1 MKYSYP
7 DLDSVSLS
15 SVMHA
20 LSDEARV
27 EIVRQLIAKEDG
39 ECCCGDFCGDLAK
52 ATVSHHMRVLRE
64 AGLIQHRVE
73 GTKSITF
80 LRREEVAARFP
91 GLWELVGE
99 PQRLEVSANGE

>member
-7 DLDSVSLS
+7 DLESVNLS

-20 LSDEARV
+20 LSDEARL
-27 EIVRQLIAKEDG
+27 EILRQLISKEDG
-39 ECCCGDFCGDLAK
+39 ECCCGEFCGDLAK

-80 LRREEVAARFP
+80 LRRDEVAARFP

-99 PQRLEVSANGE
+99 QKLVCA

>member
-7 DLDSVSLS
+7 DLGSIPLVD
-15 SVMHA
+15 VMHA
-20 LSDEARV
+20 LSDEARLD
-27 EIVRQLIAKEDG
+27 ILRQLMEKKNG
-39 ECCCGDFCGDLAK
+39 ECTCGEFRGDLAK

-64 AGLIQHRVE
+64 AGLIEHRVE

-91 GLWELVGE
+91 GLWDLVGE
-99 PQRLEVSANGE
+99 GATVG

>member
-7 DLDSVSLS
+7 DLESVSLAA
-15 SVMHA
+15 VMHA
-20 LSDEARV
+20 LSDEARL
-27 EIVRQLIAKEDG
+27 EILSQLIMKSDG
-39 ECCCGDFCGDLAK
+39 ECCCGEFCGELAK

-80 LRREEVAARFP
+80 LRRNEVADRFP
-91 GLWELVGE
+91 GLWELIGTR
-99 PQRLEVSANGE
+99 QLVS